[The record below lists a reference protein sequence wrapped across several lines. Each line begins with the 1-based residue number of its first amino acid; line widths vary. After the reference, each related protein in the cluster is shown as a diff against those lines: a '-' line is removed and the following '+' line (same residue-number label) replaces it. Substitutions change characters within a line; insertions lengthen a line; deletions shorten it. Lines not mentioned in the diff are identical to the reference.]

1 MTRILRCD
9 NKYEVFRTDKDQS
22 FDLSLL
28 YTVLASQRSSED
40 RQETRSAMKTWEL
53 VIIQVSILVPVLL
66 VLLCWRHLRP
76 SCVQQ
81 QASSEEKVR
90 DLPPTYSTADL
101 YSLAVSVTDHLQP
114 PPEYLDTLQYLDLDR
129 GSQSR
134 VRLSHVMLPLRSP
147 SRVSLSS
154 PAVSR
159 QQSRT
164 SLSSMSSPVSRASLS
179 SMSSPASKA
188 SLSSAFIMQ
197 DVGRAFLRQDSSLS
211 GSSLRSVSSSRNNS
225 TKSRSSNASASDLDA
240 ELERKL
246 KTVEPDEILTT
257 IVEEK

>member
-40 RQETRSAMKTWEL
+40 RQGTRSAMKTWEL

-76 SCVQQ
+76 ACVQQ

-164 SLSSMSSPVSRASLS
+164 SLSSMSSPVS
-179 SMSSPASKA
+179 KA

-211 GSSLRSVSSSRNNS
+211 SSSLRSFSSSRNNS
-225 TKSRSSNASASDLDA
+225 TKSRSSNATGDLDA

>member
-9 NKYEVFRTDKDQS
+9 NKSEVFRTDKDQS

-164 SLSSMSSPVSRASLS
+164 SLSSMSSPVS
-179 SMSSPASKA
+179 KA

-225 TKSRSSNASASDLDA
+225 TKSRSSNASASDLHA

>member
-9 NKYEVFRTDKDQS
+9 NKSEVFRTDKDQS

-40 RQETRSAMKTWEL
+40 RQGTRSAMKTWEL

-66 VLLCWRHLRP
+66 VLLCWRHLRR

-164 SLSSMSSPVSRASLS
+164 SLSSMSSPVS
-179 SMSSPASKA
+179 KA

-225 TKSRSSNASASDLDA
+225 TKSRSSNATGDLDA

>member
-9 NKYEVFRTDKDQS
+9 NKSEVFRTDKDQS

-81 QASSEEKVR
+81 QASTEEKVR

-164 SLSSMSSPVSRASLS
+164 SLSSMSSPVS
-179 SMSSPASKA
+179 KA

-225 TKSRSSNASASDLDA
+225 TKSRSSNATGDLDA

>member
-9 NKYEVFRTDKDQS
+9 NKSEVFRTDKDQS

-66 VLLCWRHLRP
+66 VLLCWRHLRR

-164 SLSSMSSPVSRASLS
+164 SLSSMSSPVS
-179 SMSSPASKA
+179 KA

-225 TKSRSSNASASDLDA
+225 TKSRSSNATGDLDA

>member
-164 SLSSMSSPVSRASLS
+164 SLSSMSSPVS
-179 SMSSPASKA
+179 KA